1 MDSAGQTYEG
11 VLENCVDEHADQR
24 DNWAALSMNA
34 IRRRC

>member
-1 MDSAGQTYEG
+1 MDSGGQTYEG
-11 VLENCVDEHADQR
+11 VVESCLGERADKW